1 LRTVA
6 STAAESRWYLTHT
19 HTHTHTHRERER
31 ERARER
37 ERESMCE
44 VSESNGCKTSGEMA
58 RLTAWSRYFAEA
70 VPLPSAPAAARA

>member
-19 HTHTHTHRERER
+19 HTHTE
-31 ERARER
+31 RER